1 MILYQQRGNRLYFI
15 VISCLIFNMA
25 GSPPVVHL
33 RYYAHSN
40 GISPT
45 MPASPPP
52 YPMHLFLPS
61 PGHTTTPF
69 GGESSIIHMD
79 MGRLCWIWLI
89 LGWRYHYDDIY
100 VTRASTKYQR

>member
-52 YPMHLFLPS
+52 YA
-61 PGHTTTPF
+61 
-69 GGESSIIHMD
+69 SISALSRPYNNTFWRRIIDNSHGYGSLVLD
-79 MGRLCWIWLI
+79 MAYSWLEVP
-89 LGWRYHYDDIY
+89 LR
-100 VTRASTKYQR
+100 